1 MTPDTASIL
10 VAMGLRWAA
19 LLFRKRSR
27 APLQAQS
34 SA

>member
-19 LLFRKRSR
+19 LLFWKRSR
-27 APLQAQS
+27 TQQAQS